1 MMPTKEEV
9 IPGLME
15 WHFQVDPGMVK
26 VYRFLS
32 PNEDDPKEP
41 IKFLEVSPGT
51 PSSGSVMAFGFGPT
65 EEFPY
70 RTVLAT
76 VTPEEMEQIERGE
89 IPLPTGWDLAQVQ
102 DLTDQAKPVMHTN
115 GTAG

>member
-1 MMPTKEEV
+1 MPTKEEV
-9 IPGLME
+9 MPKLME
-15 WHFQVDPGMVK
+15 WHFQVDPEMVK

-32 PNEDDPKEP
+32 PNEDDPREP

-65 EEFPY
+65 QDFPY

-89 IPLPTGWDLAQVQ
+89 IPLPTGWDLSEVQ
-102 DLTDQAKPVMHTN
+102 DLTEMARPVAHASRN
-115 GTAG
+115 GG